1 MKFTLSHN
9 DRILTLVE
17 SEKVERGQLSKS
29 LTKKLEY
36 YNFLPMQVKK
46 RWNGVISYFHQ
57 DKYVPSG
64 LWMELRDIAKKYN
77 FPIEIE
83 GLRNLFFD
91 IDGQEFKDY
100 VDKKF
105 EGSKMPPRGYQIDAA
120 YKILKHNLCIS
131 ELATSAG
138 KSLIVFIVFS
148 YLLDNKINK
157 RCLMIV
163 PTINLVIQAFED
175 FHEYNNGLKEENKTV
190 LNIKQIHGGES
201 KDFTMDQ
208 NIFVGTFQ
216 SLILFPDTFL
226 HAFDVVCVDETH
238 KAKAKTIQDI
248 IGKCTNAVR
257 KFGLTGTV
265 PKKGTLDWL
274 TLQAYLGPLVTEIKA
289 KELQDAGFI
298 SKLFINVIEIHHED
312 KIKEGFDVVSST
324 IEDKA
329 RLLKME
335 QDTVIQS
342 TKRKEIIK
350 RVVNK
355 CDGNQLV
362 LFHRTSYGKELHK
375 YLKENTDKDVYYID
389 GGVNKDVRNEIKHLM
404 ENGTD
409 KVLVASYG
417 TLSTGVSIKNIHYI
431 HLTESFKSDVIIRQS
446 LGRGLRLHKD
456 KALLYVFDY
465 TDVLRTTKKNLLYFH
480 SKARQKIYDE
490 QQFPYKIKE
499 VRL

>member
-9 DRILTLVE
+9 DRMLTLTE

-36 YNFLPMQVKK
+36 YNFLPQQVKK
-46 RWNGVISYFHQ
+46 RWNGIISYFHQ

-83 GLRNLFFD
+83 GLRNLFYD
-91 IDGQEFKDY
+91 IDGQEFKEY
-100 VDKKF
+100 VNKKF
-105 EGSKMPPRGYQIDAA
+105 EGSSMPPRDYQIEAA
-120 YKILKHNLCIS
+120 YKILKHRLCIS

-175 FHEYNNGLKEENKTV
+175 FHEYNNGLKEENKTK
-190 LNIKQIHGGES
+190 LEIKQIHGGES
-201 KDFTMDQ
+201 KDFTMAQ

-226 HAFDVVCVDETH
+226 TAFDVVCVDETH

-248 IGKCTNAVR
+248 IGKCINANR

-289 KELQDAGFI
+289 KELQDAGYI
-298 SKLFINVIEIHHED
+298 SKLFINVIEIHHSD
-312 KIKEGFDVVSST
+312 KIKEGFDIVSST

-342 TKRKEIIK
+342 SNRKEVIK
-350 RVVNK
+350 RVVSK
-355 CDGNQLV
+355 CKGNQLV
-362 LFHRTSYGKELHK
+362 LFHRTSYGKELYK
-375 YLKENTDKDVYYID
+375 YIKENTDKKVYYID
-389 GGVNKDVRNEIKHLM
+389 GGVNKDVRNDIKHLM
-404 ENGTD
+404 EDDTD
-409 KVLVASYG
+409 KFLIASYG

-456 KALLYVFDY
+456 KTMLYVFDY
-465 TDVLRTTKKNLLYFH
+465 TDVLRTNKKNLLYFH
-480 SKARQKIYDE
+480 SKARQAIYNE
-490 QQFPYKIKE
+490 QKFPFKIKE
-499 VRL
+499 VHI